1 MYRPMT
7 IACSF
12 SLLIVFAHAVPQEF
26 RDQTIDRKTPEW
38 ALKKIN
44 KPALRTGLEYL
55 DKGLF
60 ENLPT
65 VAYEAKEWFQEYIPQ
80 WCLDQSSNKDN
91 GFDPAK
97 DIKVYDIRYTD
108 CAMPWVVCI
117 HNDSPMDINGFAGLF
132 SRIPVSSRSFV
143 RHVLTV
149 PGDSEAG
156 ANTDGDIVFENLSS
170 DDVATI
176 IHEVGHSLDKFAYD
190 EQLSFSSDWVDK
202 TSKDKSVHNTYAG
215 SSAIEDVAESSIVA
229 TYNMLVPGGFPKI
242 ESRWVEV
249 RNQYETVQT
258 WQREKANTVMRP
270 GGSCRKRFKN
280 SDTVERPST
289 KRLLRGRWAPWRRS
303 PKPGTSLPE
312 GMEVIQPG
320 HFESGRCV
328 RKH

>member
-1 MYRPMT
+1 MGSIPQRISKST
-7 IACSF
+7 ISA
-12 SLLIVFAHAVPQEF
+12 
-26 RDQTIDRKTPEW
+26 TPTARCLGSSVSITTARW
-38 ALKKIN
+38 IST
-44 KPALRTGLEYL
+44 ALRT
-55 DKGLF
+55 
-60 ENLPT
+60 
-65 VAYEAKEWFQEYIPQ
+65 
-80 WCLDQSSNKDN
+80 SSAVFLYPH
-91 GFDPAK
+91 G
-97 DIKVYDIRYTD
+97 
-108 CAMPWVVCI
+108 
-117 HNDSPMDINGFAGLF
+117 
-132 SRIPVSSRSFV
+132 RSFT
-143 RHVLTV
+143 HVLTV

-202 TSKDKSVHNTYAG
+202 TSKDKSVPNTYAG

-280 SDTVERPST
+280 SATVERPST

-303 PKPGTSLPE
+303 PKPDTTLPK
-312 GMEVIQPG
+312 GIEVIQPG